1 MSTPWQHIISS
12 QPRIAG
18 FLERLAQ
25 APPNSLLLEGGNAS
39 ERLAFGLFW
48 AARLMCREAAPPCGE
63 CRICLQI
70 ADDACRDLFLLNGA
84 EGSINVDTVR
94 EIRAVLG
101 DPPAGRGPRVVI
113 LAEAQALGDGAANAL
128 LKSLEEPS
136 PGNVFVLLAPS
147 REILLPTLV
156 SRSFVLTLGWPK
168 GGLEDPDLGER
179 LRALCEF
186 IHRLLDSGICDWIL
200 VEADGARGLP
210 LKAPAKHEPVIPE
223 RSTHVLALAG
233 LTAIGTAL
241 DEDHVCRSGRYA
253 ELSGLPPNALVTT
266 ESVARVCNHPHGMF
280 KGAPA
285 NARRLLWLNQADTP
299 DALAH
304 GREILD
310 RLRAGDCPPRRV
322 VVGAAMRAPCVR
334 EVWEP

>member
-1 MSTPWQHIISS
+1 MSTSWQHILST

-18 FLERLAQ
+18 FLERLAL
-25 APPNSLLLEGGNAS
+25 APPSSLLLEGGNAA
-39 ERLAFGLFW
+39 ERLALGLFW
-48 AARLMCREAAPPCGE
+48 AARLMCREAVPPCGK

-94 EIRAVLG
+94 EVRAVLG

-156 SRSFVLTLGWPK
+156 SRSFVLTLGWPT
-168 GGLEDPDLGER
+168 GDLEDPGLRDS

-186 IHRLLDSGICDWIL
+186 IQSGKGAWLEWTGRKGNVDARMADSILREVQRSLVQAGYGNPLTDLARLL
-200 VEADGARGLP
+200 AARLDVVAVRQVGV
-210 LKAPAKHEPVIPE
+210 VIE
-223 RSTHVLALAG
+223 
-233 LTAIGTAL
+233 
-241 DEDHVCRSGRYA
+241 
-253 ELSGLPPNALVTT
+253 NAL
-266 ESVARVCNHPHGMF
+266 ES
-280 KGAPA
+280 
-285 NARRLLWLNQADTP
+285 
-299 DALAH
+299 
-304 GREILD
+304 LD
-310 RLRAGDCPPRRV
+310 
-322 VVGAAMRAPCVR
+322 VGANPAVVLEWVAIRM
-334 EVWEP
+334 WNLLHK

>member
-48 AARLMCREAAPPCGE
+48 AARLMCREADPPCGK

-94 EIRAVLG
+94 EVRAVLG

-186 IHRLLDSGICDWIL
+186 IQSGKGAWLEWTGRKGNVDARMADFILREVQRSLVQAGYGNPLTELARLL
-200 VEADGARGLP
+200 AARLDVVAVRQVG
-210 LKAPAKHEPVIPE
+210 VIIE
-223 RSTHVLALAG
+223 
-233 LTAIGTAL
+233 
-241 DEDHVCRSGRYA
+241 
-253 ELSGLPPNALVTT
+253 NAL
-266 ESVARVCNHPHGMF
+266 ES
-280 KGAPA
+280 
-285 NARRLLWLNQADTP
+285 L
-299 DALAH
+299 
-304 GREILD
+304 E
-310 RLRAGDCPPRRV
+310 
-322 VVGAAMRAPCVR
+322 VGANPAVVLEWVAIRM
-334 EVWEP
+334 WNLLHK

>member
-186 IHRLLDSGICDWIL
+186 IQSGKGAWLEWTGRKGNVDTRMADSILREIQRSLVQAGYGNPLTELARLL
-200 VEADGARGLP
+200 AARLDVVAVRQVG
-210 LKAPAKHEPVIPE
+210 VIIE
-223 RSTHVLALAG
+223 
-233 LTAIGTAL
+233 
-241 DEDHVCRSGRYA
+241 
-253 ELSGLPPNALVTT
+253 NAL
-266 ESVARVCNHPHGMF
+266 ES
-280 KGAPA
+280 
-285 NARRLLWLNQADTP
+285 L
-299 DALAH
+299 
-304 GREILD
+304 E
-310 RLRAGDCPPRRV
+310 
-322 VVGAAMRAPCVR
+322 VGANPAVVLEWVAIRM
-334 EVWEP
+334 WNLLHK